1 MKRLLTGLIL
11 FSVPFSAALANPGVT
26 KNTDVGKNKVKRHH
40 QVTWTCEDGS
50 GTCKT
55 ASVEEFAKPVADQR
69 YRQMCDVV
77 VRGNKR
83 YMSCT
88 TVKAGG
94 ETVASTTQ
102 TRKDNK
108 TETVQSWQPAGP
120 NRFSLH
126 VGRGPTGLKTDETAD
141 RTKVKED
148 MDVVIGAGYSRV
160 VYKNLSLGVS
170 IYSNKTVTGSLGFD
184 F

>member
-1 MKRLLTGLIL
+1 MRFLLSIL
-11 FSVPFSAALANPGVT
+11 LLPSIAYANPGVT

-40 QVTWTCEDGS
+40 QVTWTCEDSS

-55 ASVEEFAKPVADQR
+55 ARVEEFAKPVANQR
-69 YRQMCDVV
+69 YRQVCDVV
-77 VRGNKR
+77 VRDNKR

-88 TVKAGG
+88 TIKQGDG
-94 ETVASTTQ
+94 VASASTG
-102 TRKDNK
+102 DNK
-108 TETVQSWQPAGP
+108 KPADLVQSWQPAGP

-126 VGRGPTGLKTDETAD
+126 VGYGPTGLKTTESAD

-148 MDVVIGAGYSRV
+148 MGVIIGAGYSRV

-170 IYSNKTVTGSLGFD
+170 IYSNKTITGTLGVD

>member
-1 MKRLLTGLIL
+1 MRFLLSIL
-11 FSVPFSAALANPGVT
+11 LLPSIAYANPGVI

-40 QVTWTCEDGS
+40 QVTWTCEDNS
-50 GTCKT
+50 GTCKI
-55 ASVEEFAKPVADQR
+55 ARVEEFAKPVANQR
-69 YRQMCDVV
+69 YRQVCDVV
-77 VRGNKR
+77 VRDNKR

-88 TVKAGG
+88 TIKQGDGPSVVAGN
-94 ETVASTTQ
+94 TPDKKKPS
-102 TRKDNK
+102 DS
-108 TETVQSWQPAGP
+108 VQSWQPAGP

-126 VGRGPTGLKTDETAD
+126 VGYGPTGLKTTETAD